1 MLSQLPKKNS
11 FSSFKKNHEKRRVIL
26 ISKQKREKRK
36 FLEQIKDKR
45 FTFKFQI
52 FKSQI
57 PNFQFQIFIP
67 EFEIPHSK
75 FQIQSQNFMFKIS
88 SCKFSNLK
96 FQKFQVANFQ
106 NLKFQNFKMQSFKI
120 SSFKLQ
126 NLKFQVSSCKE
137 KNIFQGTTKIHQGF
151 LANDFFFFQIKKE
164 QRKITM
170 EQQSPHHL
178 KSNPKFWLFATDTQI
193 KVKKPFD
200 QHSNHSDQSWKA
212 LWSTFQQLKSKLRSP
227 LIDIPITQIKVEK
240 PFGRHNSSFEVEK
253 SLGHHSYGYEVEN
266 PLVTFHQDRGC
277 KANRSPQLWFRGWK
291 TLWLPFIKIEVEK
304 PFGHHNF
311 ASKVEKPPSYLS
323 SRSRLKIPLVA
334 IAPVSRLKSPLVTFH
349 QDRDWKVPWSLQLWS
364 RGRKALWL
372 LSIFRLR

>member
-1 MLSQLPKKNS
+1 
-11 FSSFKKNHEKRRVIL
+11 
-26 ISKQKREKRK
+26 
-36 FLEQIKDKR
+36 
-45 FTFKFQI
+45 
-52 FKSQI
+52 
-57 PNFQFQIFIP
+57 
-67 EFEIPHSK
+67 
-75 FQIQSQNFMFKIS
+75 
-88 SCKFSNLK
+88 
-96 FQKFQVANFQ
+96 
-106 NLKFQNFKMQSFKI
+106 
-120 SSFKLQ
+120 
-126 NLKFQVSSCKE
+126 
-137 KNIFQGTTKIHQGF
+137 
-151 LANDFFFFQIKKE
+151 
-164 QRKITM
+164 M
-170 EQQSPHHL
+170 EQQGPHHL

-200 QHSNHSDQSWKA
+200 QHSSHSDQSWKV
-212 LWSTFQQLKSKLRSP
+212 LWLTFQQLESKLRSP

-364 RGRKALWL
+364 RGRKA
-372 LSIFRLR
+372 SCSPQSSRITSKFINYQVGQVFTNFIFFFRKVKAPVLCSKILGSRAR